1 MPRTNVV
8 GTTAL
13 PGSGAQ
19 RCAQAGEREHITD
32 STTGSAATTARSSPL
47 LSAYDGQRCI
57 GDAICHQCGKPLPAT
72 ARRHARF
79 CSPAH
84 RAAYHR
90 SSIADRLPRVRFLT
104 GAGRDNPAAMAP
116 YVAIVPDTAF
126 PGMYRLKRTDGRLSD
141 MMNLT
146 RARDALRAAQE
157 GRP

>member
-8 GTTAL
+8 GTTAP

-19 RCAQAGEREHITD
+19 RCAQAGEREHRID
-32 STTGSAATTARSSPL
+32 STAGTAATAAQPITGR
-47 LSAYDGQRCI
+47 GI
-57 GDAICHQCGKPLPAT
+57 GYAAGGMSDAICHQCGKPLPAT

-90 SSIADRLPRVRFLT
+90 LSTAAKMARVRFPVART
-104 GAGRDNPAAMAP
+104 RDKSAAGA
-116 YVAIVPDTAF
+116 YVAIVPDKRF
-126 PGMYRLKRTDGRLSD
+126 PGMYRLKRTDGSFSD
-141 MMNLT
+141 MVNLT
-146 RARDALRAAQE
+146 RARDALAEIR

>member
-8 GTTAL
+8 GTTAP

-19 RCAQAGEREHITD
+19 QCAQAGELEHITD
-32 STTGSAATTARSSPL
+32 STTGSAATTIQPITGR
-47 LSAYDGQRCI
+47 GI
-57 GDAICHQCGKPLPAT
+57 GYAAGSMSDAICHQCGKRLPAT

-90 SSIADRLPRVRFLT
+90 SSTAAKMARVRFPVART
-104 GAGRDNPAAMAP
+104 RDKSAAGA
-116 YVAIVPDTAF
+116 YVAIVPDERF
-126 PGMYRLKRTDGRLSD
+126 PGMYRLKRTDGSLSN
-141 MMNLT
+141 MVNLT
-146 RARDALRAAQE
+146 RARDALAEIR

>member
-8 GTTAL
+8 GTTAP

-32 STTGSAATTARSSPL
+32 STTGSAATTAAWSSPAL
-47 LSAYDGQRCI
+47 LAYDGQRCI
-57 GDAICHQCGKPLPAT
+57 GDAICHQCGKPLPPT
-72 ARRHARF
+72 TRRHARF

-90 SSIADRLPRVRFLT
+90 SSIAAGMARVRFLT
-104 GAGRDNPAAMAP
+104 GAGRDNPAAMAR
-116 YVAIVPDTAF
+116 YVAIAPDTAF
-126 PGMYRLKRTDGRLSD
+126 PGMYRLKRTDSSFSD

-146 RARDALRAAQE
+146 RARDALAQSRA
-157 GRP
+157 RP

>member
-8 GTTAL
+8 GTTG
-13 PGSGAQ
+13 PSGSGAQ

-32 STTGSAATTARSSPL
+32 GTTGSATTTAARSSPA

-90 SSIADRLPRVRFLT
+90 SSIAAGMARVRFPVAPT
-104 GAGRDNPAAMAP
+104 RDKAGPPAYIAGVADNR
-116 YVAIVPDTAF
+116 F
-126 PGMYRLKRTDGRLSD
+126 PGMYRLKRSDGSLSD
-141 MMNLT
+141 MVNLT
-146 RARDALRAAQE
+146 RASDALAQSR